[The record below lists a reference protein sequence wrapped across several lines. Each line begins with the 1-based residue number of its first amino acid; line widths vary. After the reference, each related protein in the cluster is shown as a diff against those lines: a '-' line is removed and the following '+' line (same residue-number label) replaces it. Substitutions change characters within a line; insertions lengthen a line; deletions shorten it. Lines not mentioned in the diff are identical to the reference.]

1 MERGILVQRRRMLR
15 RMLLSAAAVGLLL
28 LTSCVELLPLDAT
41 ILVTPT
47 VTGYAPLAVS
57 FDSTA
62 STGAIV
68 SVTWNY
74 GDPASGVDNL
84 STLPQA
90 EHTFMDD
97 GIYTVTLLV
106 ETADGES
113 DVATTQITV
122 LNPPPIAQFQATPSH
137 GPAPLTVT
145 FDLSSSVDPAGIVPA
160 PTGSIVSFILHFG
173 DGANITG
180 TGADLGTP
188 IAHTYLTPEVRTATL
203 TVLDSDGAT
212 ASMSLMVVAEGVI
225 ESFAA
230 PDYDPAGLA
239 YDGGFLWLSDWKT
252 GLIYRIRPL
261 DGFVVATFEAP
272 GSPVVPLSVD
282 IAPVGNS
289 PAGIV
294 PAPANP
300 ASPGGLA
307 WGDGALWI
315 ACLSDGK
322 IYKVNPHMPTSDP
335 NHILAELENG
345 AFDPFALTF
354 GGGFLWVSDLG
365 TGLIHKVN
373 PQTGVVIASIDA
385 PGVAPHSA
393 SMMGPR
399 GILLVAP
406 MGLAWDN
413 GLLWVATGS
422 TLSKLDPNTGNVV
435 ESIAS
440 PGTAPFGLAHDGRYL
455 WNADQNGSL
464 VGRIYRIAA
473 P

>member
-1 MERGILVQRRRMLR
+1 MQRQQMLR
-15 RMLLSAAAVGLLL
+15 RMLLTATAAGLLF

-41 ILVTPT
+41 ILVSPT
-47 VTGYAPLAVS
+47 ATGYAPLAIT

-62 STGAIV
+62 STGAIT
-68 SVTWNY
+68 SATWSF
-74 GDPASGVDNL
+74 GDPASGTNNL
-84 STLPQA
+84 STQPQA
-90 EHTFMDD
+90 EHTFTDD
-97 GIYTVTLLV
+97 GTYTVTLLV
-106 ETADGES
+106 ETADGKS
-113 DVATTQITV
+113 DVATTQIAV
-122 LNPPPIAQFQATPSH
+122 LNPPPIAQLQATPAH

-145 FDLSSSVDPAGIVPA
+145 FDLSSSVDPAGIIPA

-180 TGADLGTP
+180 TGADINTP
-188 IAHTYLTPEVRTATL
+188 IFYTYGTPEVRTATL
-203 TVLDSDGAT
+203 TVLDDDGAT
-212 ASMSLMVVAEGVI
+212 ASVSVPIVAEGVI

-230 PDYDPAGLA
+230 PDYDPAGLT
-239 YDGGFLWLSDWKT
+239 YDGSHLWLSDWKT
-252 GLIYRIRPL
+252 GLIYRIRPF
-261 DGFVVATFEAP
+261 DGYVVATFEAP
-272 GSPVVPLSVD
+272 GSPVVPLSADV
-282 IAPVGNS
+282 S

-335 NHILAELENG
+335 SHILAELENG

-354 GGGFLWVSDLG
+354 GGGYLWVSDLG

-373 PQTGVVIASIDA
+373 PQTGVVVSSIDA
-385 PGVAPHSA
+385 PGVAPHSV
-393 SMMGPR
+393 SMVGPQ

-406 MGLAWDN
+406 MGLAWDD

-422 TLSKLDPNTGNVV
+422 TLYKLEPTSGVV
-435 ESIAS
+435 VASIGS
-440 PGTAPFGLAHDGRYL
+440 PGTSPFGLTTDGRYL
-455 WNADQNGSL
+455 WNANQNGTL
-464 VGRIYRIAA
+464 KGRLYRITA

>member
-1 MERGILVQRRRMLR
+1 MQRQRTLR
-15 RMLLSAAAVGLLL
+15 RMLLCAAGVGLLL
-28 LTSCVELLPLDAT
+28 LTSCVELLPLDAM

-47 VTGYAPLAVS
+47 ATGYAPFAVT

-68 SVTWNY
+68 SLVWNY
-74 GDPASGVDNL
+74 GDPASGTDNL

-97 GIYTVTLLV
+97 GTYTVTLLV
-106 ETADGES
+106 ETAGGES

-122 LNPPPIAQFQATPSH
+122 LNPPPIARLQATPSH

-145 FDLSSSVDPAGIVPA
+145 FDLSTSVDPAGILPA

-188 IAHTYLTPEVRTATL
+188 IAHAYGTPEVRTATL
-203 TVLDSDGAT
+203 TVLDDDGAT
-212 ASMSLMVVAEGVI
+212 ATTSVSIVAEGVI
-225 ESFAA
+225 ESLAA
-230 PDYDPAGLA
+230 PDYDPAGLT
-239 YDGGFLWLSDWKT
+239 YDGSFLWLSDWKT
-252 GLIYRIRPL
+252 GLIYRIRPV
-261 DGFVVATFEAP
+261 DGFVVASFEAP
-272 GSPVVPLSVD
+272 GSPVAPLSAD
-282 IAPVGNS
+282 AGSS

-335 NHILAELENG
+335 QHILAELENG
-345 AFDPFALTF
+345 AFDPFALAF
-354 GGGFLWVSDLG
+354 GGGYLWVSDLG
-365 TGLIHKVN
+365 TGLIHKVD
-373 PQTGVVIASIDA
+373 PQTGVVVSSIDA
-385 PGVAPHSA
+385 PGVAPHSE
-393 SMMGPR
+393 SMMGPQ
-399 GILLVAP
+399 GILLVSP

-413 GLLWVATGS
+413 GSLWVATGS
-422 TLSKLDPNTGNVV
+422 TLNKLDPNTGDVIV
-435 ESIAS
+435 SIAA
-440 PGTAPFGLAHDGRYL
+440 PGASPFGLTFDGRYL

-464 VGRIYRIAA
+464 VGRLYRLAA